1 MSRTITLK
9 SAAMPTLLGEPALI
23 ISELEGGEALSEIY
37 SYTVTVKTPDNRN
50 ISWQSASNIDI
61 KSMIGK
67 QVTID
72 IALSDWRP
80 VAAVTGE
87 TREITGIVQQVRYLG
102 RDGHRAVYQLIVR
115 PWLYLAE
122 LTTDFRIFQNK
133 SVITIIDE
141 VLSEYD
147 FPQEKRI
154 ATTYPPLD
162 YQVQYG
168 ESDFDF
174 VQRLMEEW
182 GLYWFFEH
190 KDQQHK
196 LVIVDNIGA
205 HKQLFDAGIHTL
217 LYDQDAPKKMRNIS
231 QSSITSRQ

>member
-23 ISELEGGEALSEIY
+23 ISALEGGEALSEIY

-154 ATTYPPLD
+154 ATTYPP
-162 YQVQYG
+162 
-168 ESDFDF
+168 
-174 VQRLMEEW
+174 W
-182 GLYWFFEH
+182 
-190 KDQQHK
+190 
-196 LVIVDNIGA
+196 
-205 HKQLFDAGIHTL
+205 
-217 LYDQDAPKKMRNIS
+217 
-231 QSSITSRQ
+231 ITKFSMGNQILILSNG